1 MILLIDNYDSFVFN
15 LARYFRELGC
25 EVSVV
30 RNDHLTVAG
39 VAHLK
44 PSAIVLS
51 PGPCTPNEAGIS
63 LEVVRQL
70 GPKVPLLGVCLGH
83 QTIAAALGGDV
94 IRATEPIHG
103 RASLIKHDGQRLF
116 AGLPNPLTATRYH
129 SLIVPESTLPPC
141 LRATARTLDGVL
153 MAFEHIEWPIFGV
166 QFHPESVLTTGGH
179 RLLQNFLNLAG
190 QAPCCSQDVAELDCL
205 EQSDALSPPIDDW
218 NSVGP
223 LHW

>member
-25 EVSVV
+25 EVVV
-30 RNDHLTVAG
+30 ARNDAMTVTE
-39 VAHLK
+39 VAEMQ

-63 LEVVRQL
+63 LKVVKRF
-70 GPKVPLLGVCLGH
+70 GPRIPLLGVCLGH
-83 QTIAAALGGDV
+83 QTIAAALGGEV
-94 IRATEPIHG
+94 VRAAEPMHG
-103 RASLIKHDGQRLF
+103 RTSLVEHDGQRLF

-129 SLIVPESTLPPC
+129 SLIVPEATLPPC
-141 LRATARTLDGVL
+141 LRSTARTLDGVL
-153 MAFEHIEWPIFGV
+153 MAFEHVDWPTFGV

-179 RLLQNFLNLAG
+179 RLLQNFLELAG
-190 QAPCCSQDVAELDCL
+190 VRPANSLDLTDVSHQERL
-205 EQSDALSPPIDDW
+205 EVRTPTDVDW

-223 LHW
+223 LPW

>member
-25 EVSVV
+25 EVVV
-30 RNDHLTVAG
+30 SRNDAMTVAE
-39 VAHLK
+39 VAAMQ

-70 GPKVPLLGVCLGH
+70 GPTIPLLGVCLGH
-83 QTIAAALGGDV
+83 QTIALALGGEV
-94 IRATEPIHG
+94 VRAAEPIHG
-103 RASLIKHDGQRLF
+103 RASLVEHDGQRLF
-116 AGLPNPLTATRYH
+116 ADLPNPLTATRYH
-129 SLIVPESTLPPC
+129 SLIVPVGTLPTC
-141 LRATARTLDGVL
+141 LRPTARTHDGVL
-153 MAFEHIEWPIFGV
+153 MAFEHIDRPTFGV
-166 QFHPESVLTTGGH
+166 QFHPESILTVGGH
-179 RLLQNFLNLAG
+179 RLLQNFLELAG
-190 QAPCCSQDVAELDCL
+190 LCPASLRDLTNITHRERPEAQTPTDV
-205 EQSDALSPPIDDW
+205 DW